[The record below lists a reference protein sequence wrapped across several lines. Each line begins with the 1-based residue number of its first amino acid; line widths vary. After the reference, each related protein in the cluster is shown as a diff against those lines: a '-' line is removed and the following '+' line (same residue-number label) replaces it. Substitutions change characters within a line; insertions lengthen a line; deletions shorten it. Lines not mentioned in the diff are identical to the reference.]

1 MLLSHNRFTAL
12 EAAVITFLMCGKFFG
27 AAAFA
32 ILYVYAAE
40 LFPTV
45 VRNVGVG
52 SSSMCARIGGII
64 QPQIQLLVS
73 VCIQLYFRCTYMPT
87 FPSVF

>member
-1 MLLSHNRFTAL
+1 MCIFDSAL
-12 EAAVITFLMCGKFFG
+12 EALVTVFLMLGKFFG

-73 VCIQLYFRCTYMPT
+73 TT
-87 FPSVF
+87 FH